1 LKIRTAGLLDLARIE
16 EMHRSA
22 DVRLSEAE
30 PPAARLWSLLSS
42 TLSALLPLSQ
52 ETLIYVAEVK
62 GKVVGFIQASGQPL
76 GLDLRRARVLQ
87 VLNLQVA
94 EESNSDDVA
103 AALVE
108 HLSNQALEKG
118 ALRLFV
124 RLPERD
130 PLLPAFRLRGF
141 RQYATE
147 VVVYADKPVMQSEQF
162 PEGVRAVR
170 RGDNRMLYQLYRKVT
185 PQGVSQLEAP
195 TYREWRA
202 LHGGEWTGRLAAR
215 GSDKQEFVVD
225 RVEVVGWVKA
235 ERSSGARPDTLNFMA
250 LPEGPLP
257 GELADFGLSLVK
269 GSEAP
274 AWSSLRHYDSH
285 MIDALRGR
293 GFTMLLTQLLLVKE
307 LAVRVP
313 VREKGLVPSFG

>member
-1 LKIRTAGLLDLARIE
+1 MKIRSAGLLDLSRIE
-16 EMHRSA
+16 EMHRSSEIK
-22 DVRLSEAE
+22 LSEEA

-52 ETLIYVAEVK
+52 ETLMYVAEDG

-94 EESNSDDVA
+94 DGVDSDEVA
-103 AALVE
+103 PALVQ
-108 HLSNQALEKG
+108 HLCNQALDRG
-118 ALRLFV
+118 SLRLFV
-124 RLPERD
+124 RLPDRD
-130 PLLPAFRLRGF
+130 PLLPAFRLQGF

-147 VVVYADKPVMQSEQF
+147 QVVYAEKPLRRSDQY
-162 PEGVRAVR
+162 PDGLRPTR
-170 RGDNRMLYQLYRKVT
+170 RGDDRKIYGLYRKVT

-202 LHGGEWTGRLAAR
+202 LHSGELGGGH
-215 GSDKQEFVVD
+215 VVD
-225 RVEVVGWVKA
+225 RVEVAGWV
-235 ERSSGARPDTLNFMA
+235 RLQRGGDARPNTLQFMA
-250 LPEGPLP
+250 LPENPLP
-257 GELADFGLSLVK
+257 AELADFGISLL
-269 GSEAP
+269 GDAERP

-293 GFTMLLTQLLLVKE
+293 GFNVLLTQLLLVRE
-307 LAVRVP
+307 LALRVGKPVRDKA
-313 VREKGLVPSFG
+313 REKGLVPSFG

>member
-1 LKIRTAGLLDLARIE
+1 MRLRTAGMLDLARIE
-16 EMHRSA
+16 EMHRSSEI
-22 DVRLSEAE
+22 RLSEAA

-52 ETLIYVAEVK
+52 ETLMYVAEEN

-94 EESNSDDVA
+94 DGADSDEVA
-103 AALVE
+103 PALVQ
-108 HLSNQALEKG
+108 HLCNQALERG

-124 RLPERD
+124 RLPDRD
-130 PLLPAFRLRGF
+130 PLLPAFRLQGF

-147 VVVYADKPVMQSEQF
+147 QVVYAEKPRRRSDEY
-162 PEGVRAVR
+162 PEGLRPVK
-170 RGDNRMLYQLYRKVT
+170 RGDDRKLYQLYRKVT

-202 LHGGEWTGRLAAR
+202 LHQGETNAGH
-215 GSDKQEFVVD
+215 VVD
-225 RVEVVGWVKA
+225 RIEVLGWV
-235 ERSSGARPDTLNFMA
+235 RMQRGSGARPDTLQFMA
-250 LPEGPLP
+250 LPENPLP
-257 GELADFGLSLVK
+257 SELADFGISLL
-269 GSEAP
+269 GDSEAP

-293 GFTMLLTQLLLVKE
+293 GFNVLLTQLLLVRE
-307 LAVRVP
+307 LAVRVSKP

>member
-1 LKIRTAGLLDLARIE
+1 MKIRTAGLLDLARIE
-16 EMHRSA
+16 EMHRSS
-22 DVRLSEAE
+22 DVRLSEAV

-52 ETLIYVAEVK
+52 ETLIYVAEEN
-62 GKVVGFIQASGQPL
+62 GKVAGYIQASGQPL
-76 GLDLRRARVLQ
+76 GLDLRRATVLQ

-94 EESNSDDVA
+94 DESDSEEVA
-103 AALVE
+103 TALVE
-108 HLSNQALEKG
+108 HLSNQALERG

-147 VVVYADKPVMQSEQF
+147 VVVYADQPVLRSENF
-162 PEGVRAVR
+162 PDGGRPVKRA
-170 RGDNRMLYQLYRKVT
+170 DNRMLYQLYRKVT

-215 GSDKQEFVVD
+215 GSDKQEYVVD
-225 RVEVVGWVKA
+225 RIELVGWVKA
-235 ERSSGARPDTLNFMA
+235 ERSSGARPNTLSFMA

-257 GELADFGLSLVK
+257 GELADFGLSLL
-269 GSEAP
+269 GDSDAP
-274 AWSSLRHYDSH
+274 TWSSLRHYDSH

-293 GFTMLLTQLLLVKE
+293 GFSVLLTQLLLVKE

>member
-1 LKIRTAGLLDLARIE
+1 MKVRAAGLLDLARIE

-52 ETLIYVAEVK
+52 ETLIYVAEEN

-76 GLDLRRARVLQ
+76 GLDLRGARVLQ

-94 EESNSDDVA
+94 DEAESDEVA

-147 VVVYADKPVMQSEQF
+147 VVVYADKPVMRSEQF
-162 PEGVRAVR
+162 PDGVRPVK
-170 RGDNRMLYQLYRKVT
+170 RGDNRLLYQLYRKVT

-202 LHGGEWTGRLAAR
+202 LHGGDWSGRLAAR
-215 GSDKQEFVVD
+215 GSDKQEYVVD

-235 ERSSGARPDTLNFMA
+235 ERSTGARPDTLNFMA

-257 GELADFGLSLVK
+257 GELADFGLSLLK

-293 GFTMLLTQLLLVKE
+293 GFSMLLTQLLLVKE

>member
-1 LKIRTAGLLDLARIE
+1 VKIRAAGLLDLARIE
-16 EMHRSA
+16 EMYRSA
-22 DVRLSEAE
+22 DIRLSAEA

-52 ETLIYVAEVK
+52 ETLIYVAEDN
-62 GKVVGFIQASGQPL
+62 GRVVGFIQASGEPL

-94 EESNSDDVA
+94 DESDSDEVA
-103 AALVE
+103 PALVE
-108 HLSNQALEKG
+108 YLSNQALEKG

-124 RLPERD
+124 RVPERD

-141 RQYATE
+141 RQFATE
-147 VVVYADKPVMQSEQF
+147 VVVYADKPVMRSEQF
-162 PEGVRAVR
+162 PDQLRPAR

-185 PQGVSQLEAP
+185 PKEVSFVEAP

-215 GSDKQEFVVD
+215 GSDKDDYVVD
-225 RVEVVGWVKA
+225 RVELVGWAKV
-235 ERSSGARPDTLNFMA
+235 ERSTGARPNTLNFMA

-257 GELADFGLSLVK
+257 GQLADFGLSLLED
-269 GSEAP
+269 SEAP

-293 GFTMLLTQLLLVKE
+293 GFSVLLTQLLLVKE

-313 VREKGLVPSFG
+313 LREKGLVPSYG

>member
-1 LKIRTAGLLDLARIE
+1 
-16 EMHRSA
+16 MHRSSE
-22 DVRLSEAE
+22 VRLSAAA

-52 ETLIYVAEVK
+52 ETLMYVAEDG

-76 GLDLRRARVLQ
+76 SLDLRRARMLQ

-94 EESNSDDVA
+94 DGVDSDEVA
-103 AALVE
+103 PALVQ
-108 HLSNQALEKG
+108 HLCNQALERG

-124 RLPERD
+124 RVPDRD
-130 PLLPAFRLRGF
+130 PLLPAFRLQGF

-147 VVVYADKPVMQSEQF
+147 QVVYSERPRQRSTEY
-162 PEGVRAVR
+162 PAGIRPYR
-170 RGDNRMLYQLYRKVT
+170 RGDDRTLYGLYRKVT

-195 TYREWRA
+195 TYREWKA
-202 LHGGEWTGRLAAR
+202 MHSAELTGGEL
-215 GSDKQEFVVD
+215 VD
-225 RVEVVGWVKA
+225 RVEVVAWVRA
-235 ERSSGARPDTLNFMA
+235 QRSSVARPNTLQFMS
-250 LPEGPLP
+250 LPENPLP
-257 GELADFGLSLVK
+257 AELADYGISLL
-269 GSEAP
+269 GAGP

-293 GFTMLLTQLLLVKE
+293 GFSVLLTQLLLVRE
-307 LAVRVP
+307 LALKVPKP

>member
-1 LKIRTAGLLDLARIE
+1 MKLRAAGLLDLARIE

-22 DVRLSEAE
+22 DIRLSAAA
-30 PPAARLWSLLSS
+30 PPAARLWSLLSA

-52 ETLIYVAEVK
+52 ETLMYVAEEN

-94 EESNSDDVA
+94 EGSDADLVA

-108 HLSNQALEKG
+108 HLCNLALARG

-147 VVVYADKPVMQSEQF
+147 VVVYADKPKLGSEQF
-162 PEGVRAVR
+162 PDGIRPMR

-195 TYREWRA
+195 TYGEWRA

-215 GSDKQEFVVD
+215 GSDTQEHVVD
-225 RVEVVGWVKA
+225 RGELVGWVKL
-235 ERSSGARPDTLNFMA
+235 ERGSGARPDTLNFLA

-257 GELADFGLSLVK
+257 GELADFGLSLLRESV
-269 GSEAP
+269 AP
-274 AWSSLRHYDSH
+274 AWSSLRHYDAH

-293 GFTMLLTQLLLVKE
+293 GFSVLLTQLLLVRE
-307 LAVRVP
+307 LALRVP

>member
-1 LKIRTAGLLDLARIE
+1 VKVRAAGLLDLARIE

-30 PPAARLWSLLSS
+30 PPAARLWSLLSA

-52 ETLIYVAEVK
+52 ETLIYVAEEN

-76 GLDLRRARVLQ
+76 GLDPRGARVLQ

-94 EESNSDDVA
+94 DEGDFDGVA

-147 VVVYADKPVMQSEQF
+147 VVVYADKPVMRSEQF
-162 PEGVRAVR
+162 PDGTRPVK

-202 LHGGEWTGRLAAR
+202 LHGGDWSGRLAAR
-215 GSDKQEFVVD
+215 GSDKQEYVVD

-235 ERSSGARPDTLNFMA
+235 ERSTGARPDTLNFMA
-250 LPEGPLP
+250 LPEGPLT
-257 GELADFGLSLVK
+257 GELADFGLSLLK

-274 AWSSLRHYDSH
+274 AWSSLRHYDSQ

-293 GFTMLLTQLLLVKE
+293 GFSVLLTQLLLVKE

>member
-1 LKIRTAGLLDLARIE
+1 VKLRAAGLLDLAKIE
-16 EMHRSA
+16 EMHRSSDMKMTA
-22 DVRLSEAE
+22 AG

-42 TLSALLPLSQ
+42 TLSALLPLSH
-52 ETLIYVAEVK
+52 ETLLYVAEEN
-62 GKVVGFIQASGQPL
+62 GKVLGFIQASGQPMS
-76 GLDLRRARVLQ
+76 LDPRRARVLQ
-87 VLNLQVA
+87 VLNLNVA
-94 EESNSDDVA
+94 DGADPDEVA
-103 AALVE
+103 PALVQ

-124 RLPERD
+124 RLPDRD
-130 PLLPAFRLRGF
+130 PLLPAFRLQGF

-147 VVVYADKPVMQSEQF
+147 VVVYAEKPVMRTDHF
-162 PEGVRAVR
+162 PDGIRPFR
-170 RGDNRMLYQLYRKVT
+170 RGDDRGLYQLYRKVT

-215 GSDKQEFVVD
+215 GSDKQEQVVD
-225 RVEVVGWVKA
+225 RIELVGWVKV

-250 LPEGPLP
+250 LPEHPLP
-257 GELADFGLSLVK
+257 GELADFGLSMLGDSV
-269 GSEAP
+269 SP

-293 GFTMLLTQLLLVKE
+293 GFSVLLTQLLLVKE